1 MRDEQAAGVFVTLI
15 ISVIIMMITL
25 VFVLFVNTSHQN
37 SIVKGKPMLYGDKVY
52 MCGEVVL
59 E

>member
-1 MRDEQAAGVFVTLI
+1 MRDEQAVNVFVAST
-15 ISVIIMMITL
+15 
-25 VFVLFVNTSHQN
+25 VLFLISIVVLAFSTNGYLATQN
-37 SIVKGKPMLYGDKVY
+37 SVVKGKPMLYGDKVY